1 MAVHVV
7 HERDDTVGGETAE
20 PRTLATEVEVAD
32 SELAQMRGLMFR
44 SELPEN
50 FALVMEVGSS
60 GGMPFTSGPSRQ
72 FVHMLFVRHS
82 LDVLWLDGEEVVKAE
97 RMHPWRSVGM
107 ARADR
112 IIELPAGAA
121 EGVAAGDTV
130 RLVDRSS

>member
-1 MAVHVV
+1 MHVV
-7 HERDDTVGGETAE
+7 HDRDDTLGEQATE

-32 SELAQMRGLMFR
+32 SGLAQMRGLMFR

-60 GGMPFTSGPSRQ
+60 GGLPFTSGPPRQ

-82 LDVLWLDGEEVVKAE
+82 LDVLWLDDDEVLKAK
-97 RMHPWRSVGM
+97 RMHPWRSAGM

-112 IIELPAGAA
+112 IVELPAGAA
-121 EGVAAGDTV
+121 EGVAPGDTV
-130 RLVDRSS
+130 RVVDSSG